1 MKTKEEHIKTTIKPS
16 FYINTIDFE
25 DTFSTINHKD
35 SLESITRL
43 VFATMPKWIEGLM
56 KLRNVMVKLIGLS
69 SEKPKDYNESFAV
82 GGYIGFFKIMNLS
95 ETEIVMG
102 ADDDHLNFRAVISL
116 QPSLTYNVFVT
127 TLVEYNNKKG
137 KVYMNI
143 IKPFHRLVVRR
154 MVKQAYKN

>member
-1 MKTKEEHIKTTIKPS
+1 MKTKEEHIKTNIKPS

-43 VFATMPKWIEGLM
+43 VFATMPKWVEGLM

-69 SEKPKDYNESFAV
+69 SEKPKDYNESFAI
-82 GGYIGFFKIMNLS
+82 GGYIGFFKIMSLS

-102 ADDDHLNFRAVISL
+102 ADDDHLNFRAVITL
-116 QPSLTYNVFVT
+116 QPSQTYNVFVT

-143 IKPFHRLVVRR
+143 IKPFHRLVVKR